1 MSYRPPPKEP
11 ERYRGRRR
19 APTPPRSR
27 YAAVVTTAFVGA
39 GVVAF
44 AAGAGLPDAKHS
56 PQALSSD
63 AAEAQDR
70 MAMLERASRAER
82 GPATSI
88 NQPAPD
94 VWLLPVRDYRFTS
107 GFGSRW
113 GTMHQGVDMARP
125 EGTPYYA
132 PHGGVVKLARWHGGY
147 GNCIIIDH
155 GNGIETLYGHASKLL
170 VREGQKVETGQLL
183 GLIGDTGYSYGA
195 HLHFEVHVNGK
206 PENPVDWMRLHG
218 VDIPRQV
225 ETIFG

>member
-56 PQALSSD
+56 QQTLSSD
-63 AAEAQDR
+63 SVELERLAT
-70 MAMLERASRAER
+70 LERASRAER

-94 VWLLPVRDYRFTS
+94 VWLLPVRGYRYTS
-107 GFGSRW
+107 DFGMRW
-113 GTMHQGVDMARP
+113 GVLHAGVDLAKP

-132 PHGGVVKLARWHGGY
+132 SHAGVVKLSRWHGGY
-147 GNCIIIDH
+147 GYAVIVDH
-155 GNGIETLYGHASKLL
+155 GNGIETLYGHSSRLL
-170 VREGQKVETGQLL
+170 VREGQQVQAGQVL
-183 GLIGDTGYSYGA
+183 GLIGNTGYSYGS
-195 HLHFEVHVNGK
+195 HLHFEVHINGQATD
-206 PENPVDWMRLHG
+206 PVPWLRRHG
-218 VDIPRQV
+218 VDIPRGV
-225 ETIFG
+225 EAIMG